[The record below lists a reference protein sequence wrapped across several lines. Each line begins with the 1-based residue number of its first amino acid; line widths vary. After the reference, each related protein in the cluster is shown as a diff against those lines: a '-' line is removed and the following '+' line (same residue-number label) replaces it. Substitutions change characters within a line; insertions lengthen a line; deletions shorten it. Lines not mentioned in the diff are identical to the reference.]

1 MVERL
6 LGWWGFNL
14 GVHLK
19 PLTEKIDTQKV
30 NLKRLKKDTLV
41 WLASH
46 RCEHRHNGIEH
57 PQCFAI
63 EKERLGFFDI
73 ESAGGGFN
81 AQFGIM
87 LSYCIKD
94 GDSDTVYKDSLV
106 KSDFTKHDSHERNGR
121 EDRRLVEHCV
131 RDMKRFDRIV
141 TWYGTGFDL
150 KFTRTRAVICDVP
163 FPSYAELKHTDLYYL
178 VRNRFKLTS
187 NRLEN
192 ACRALL
198 GSTDKTHVDPNI
210 WRMAGRGDKESI
222 GYILEHNEF
231 DVLDLEKI
239 YHKVIGYGRKTDNS
253 I

>member
-1 MVERL
+1 M
-6 LGWWGFNL
+6 
-14 GVHLK
+14 K
-19 PLTEKIDTQKV
+19 SITEKSDTKKV

-41 WLASH
+41 WLGSH
-46 RCEHRHNGIEH
+46 RCEHRHTGLSH
-57 PQCFAI
+57 PQCFSI
-63 EKERLGFFDI
+63 DPERLGFFDI

-94 GDSDTVYKDSLV
+94 GQSKTIYKDSLV
-106 KSDFTKHDSHERNGR
+106 KSDFTKHDSKARDGHE
-121 EDRRLVEHCV
+121 DARLVANCV
-131 RDMKRFDRIV
+131 RDMKRFDRLV

-150 KFTRTRAVICDVP
+150 KFTRTRAVICGVP

-198 GSTDKTHVDPNI
+198 GSTDKTHVDPAI
-210 WRMAGRGDKESI
+210 WRMAGRGDQKAI
-222 GYILEHNEF
+222 GYILTHNEF

-239 YHKVIGYGRKTDNS
+239 YHKVIGYGKKTDVS